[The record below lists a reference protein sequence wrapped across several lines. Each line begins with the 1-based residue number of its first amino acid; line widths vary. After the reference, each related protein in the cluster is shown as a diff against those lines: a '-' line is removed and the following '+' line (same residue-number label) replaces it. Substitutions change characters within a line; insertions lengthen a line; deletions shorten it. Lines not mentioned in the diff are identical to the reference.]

1 MDGSLCLGGG
11 TLPPEVLAGTV
22 RQSNRPISERAP
34 EELRAKVKGTNRIL
48 TLMSDRDAIER
59 SFGTKF
65 RRGDSLQQTGLLCRV
80 FSCCSR
86 SNKQPHCEVDNTNAA

>member
-1 MDGSLCLGGG
+1 
-11 TLPPEVLAGTV
+11 LAGTV
-22 RQSNRPISERAP
+22 RQSNRPISESAP

-65 RRGDSLQQTGLLCRV
+65 RRGDSLQ
-80 FSCCSR
+80 
-86 SNKQPHCEVDNTNAA
+86 